1 MTTDNVQQ
9 AEAEATQ
16 SQEAVVEAV
25 PEGDVQA
32 DASTDDHS
40 TEVERLKAENAQL
53 EQRYKS
59 LQGAQQVRMSGPD
72 VMAAISEVRAEVR
85 TQRWEQERQRWE
97 LADVDEETRREKL
110 NQISAQEKAAS
121 SEASLRQTSDRMA
134 QDVSDALLGAG
145 IDASHPKTQEA
156 IKAWG
161 EAATI
166 EDYVAITLEVN
177 KFIVAE
183 KDRVNNE
190 ALAEEKKKADE
201 LRRQYNVENG
211 ALTTGA
217 GGGTPSGVNANWE
230 KVRDAYIENPYDQKI
245 SKQYHEMRQAR
256 GI

>member
-9 AEAEATQ
+9 AEAEATLA
-16 SQEAVVEAV
+16 QEAVIEAV
-25 PEGDVQA
+25 SEGDVQA

-40 TEVERLKAENAQL
+40 AEVERLKAENAQL

-110 NQISAQEKAAS
+110 DQIGAQERTAN

-134 QDVSDALLGAG
+134 QDVSTALLSAG
-145 IDASHPKTQEA
+145 IDASHPKAQEA
-156 IKAWG
+156 IQAWG
-161 EAATI
+161 AATSI
-166 EDYVAITLEVN
+166 EDYVAVTLEVN

-190 ALAEEKKKADE
+190 ALTEEKKKADE

-211 ALTTGA
+211 ALTTGT
-217 GGGTPSGVNANWE
+217 GVGTPSGVNASWE

-245 SKQYHEMRQAR
+245 SKQYREMRQAR

>member
-9 AEAEATQ
+9 VEADATQ
-16 SQEAVVEAV
+16 AQETAIEAVA
-25 PEGDVQA
+25 EGEVQA
-32 DASTDDHS
+32 DASTDEPS
-40 TEVERLKAENAQL
+40 VEIERLKTENAQW

-97 LADVDEETRREKL
+97 LADVDEDTRREKL
-110 NQISAQEKAAS
+110 NQISAQERAAS

-134 QDVSDALLGAG
+134 EDVSNALLSAG
-145 IDASHPKTQEA
+145 IDASHPKAQEA
-156 IKAWG
+156 IQAWG
-161 EAATI
+161 AATSI
-166 EDYVAITLEVN
+166 EDYVAVTLEVN

-190 ALAEEKKKADE
+190 ALTEEKKKADE
-201 LRRQYNVENG
+201 LRRQYNVESG

-245 SKQYHEMRQAR
+245 RKQYHEMRQAR
-256 GI
+256 GV

>member
-16 SQEAVVEAV
+16 SQEAVVETIS
-25 PEGDVQA
+25 EGDVQA

-40 TEVERLKAENAQL
+40 AEVERLKAENAQL

-110 NQISAQEKAAS
+110 DQIGAQERTAN

-134 QDVSDALLGAG
+134 QDVSTALLSAG
-145 IDASHPKTQEA
+145 IDASHPKAQEA
-156 IKAWG
+156 IQAWG
-161 EAATI
+161 AATSI
-166 EDYVAITLEVN
+166 EDHVAVTLEVN

-190 ALAEEKKKADE
+190 ALTEEKKKADE
-201 LRRQYNVENG
+201 LRRQYNVESG

-217 GGGTPSGVNANWE
+217 GGGTPSGVNASWE

-245 SKQYHEMRQAR
+245 SKQYREMRQAR